1 MPSQDQCCPAG
12 PSCGWIRN
20 VRMFD
25 FLITDSRLD
34 QARSSFFLN
43 ISNNEV
49 AILEGRFFLR
59 QGERRLKTA
68 SFDKTEYSRQTCH
81 PKLRQCNHL

>member
-1 MPSQDQCCPAG
+1 
-12 PSCGWIRN
+12 
-20 VRMFD
+20 MFD
-25 FLITDSRLD
+25 FLIKDSRLD

-59 QGERRLKTA
+59 RGERRVKTA
-68 SFDKTEYSRQTCH
+68 SFDKTAYSSQTCH